1 MAGWVAG
8 THHARTRPR
17 SRFDSAGA
25 GPPSNNA
32 CIPPPSRYSSRN
44 SIGAWLSLVER
55 LVRDQEV
62 AGSNPVAPT
71 PFCLRFRRLFY
82 CFDNG
87 ILWGVFPI
95 LGVSGLRKGD
105 KLGGQNP
112 FASKNTMLP
121 SGRDDAPF
129 PPPPSAPPRHAKSR
143 NYPSQGSLQL
153 ILPNFHRMWPCPEIR
168 ANRTRRHNVRDVL
181 RRRHPSTTPSRTV
194 RVRGRRDGRQS

>member
-17 SRFDSAGA
+17 SRFDSAAA

-87 ILWGVFPI
+87 ILWGICPI
-95 LGVSGLRKGD
+95 LGVFGLRKGD

-112 FASKNTMLP
+112 FAPKNTMLP
-121 SGRDDAPF
+121 PREGRRPVSAPSSCAASACQIKQLSAPRF
-129 PPPPSAPPRHAKSR
+129 PPAHFAELPSDVAVSGDSSKS
-143 NYPSQGSLQL
+143 NQ
-153 ILPNFHRMWPCPEIR
+153 E
-168 ANRTRRHNVRDVL
+168 A
-181 RRRHPSTTPSRTV
+181 
-194 RVRGRRDGRQS
+194 